1 MLFAFY
7 ILIESESCHCD
18 NQTQHR
24 YLRLVC
30 TEETPVALVSEFWE
44 TVVDKGACV
53 CVCVCVCLRVYPSTF
68 ALVLLRVLAVIE
80 PPTREQHS
88 V

>member
-1 MLFAFY
+1 M
-7 ILIESESCHCD
+7 
-18 NQTQHR
+18 
-24 YLRLVC
+24 
-30 TEETPVALVSEFWE
+30 ALVSEFWE
-44 TVVDKGACV
+44 TVVDTGACVCV